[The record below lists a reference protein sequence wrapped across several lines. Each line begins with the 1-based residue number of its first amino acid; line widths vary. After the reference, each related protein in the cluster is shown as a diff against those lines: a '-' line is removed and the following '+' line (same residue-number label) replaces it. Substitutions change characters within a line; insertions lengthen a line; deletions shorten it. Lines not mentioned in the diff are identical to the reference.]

1 MKNLHFPN
9 INIFH
14 SVYKMIPEES
24 TSTVRC
30 DTFIFVRSKYKGRVP
45 KRKIRGIS
53 YLWFVRVSFFLPSV
67 LSSAW
72 KNSHALSPLWDRL
85 IYEGAWRWARLSYLV
100 CFWNVLQ
107 HEGWRASIT
116 VVTFLGGV
124 TNFQTIRRY
133 IHSNRENGGF
143 YEPMKVCQSSCIFH
157 VSALC
162 FMFHVS
168 NIYNYY
174 RLMIDMSF
182 LHNNFCKFIKDIFDK
197 SEIIEF
203 IKFLEW

>member
-1 MKNLHFPN
+1 
-9 INIFH
+9 
-14 SVYKMIPEES
+14 MIPEES
-24 TSTVRC
+24 TSTIRGVRH

-53 YLWFVRVSFFLPSV
+53 YLWFGVSFFLPSV

-107 HEGWRASIT
+107 HGGGGASIT

-133 IHSNRENGGF
+133 IHSNRKNGGF
-143 YEPMKVCQSSCIFH
+143 YGPMKVCQSSSIFLRF
-157 VSALC
+157 VSC
-162 FMFHVS
+162 FKY
-168 NIYNYY
+168 I
-174 RLMIDMSF
+174 RL
-182 LHNNFCKFIKDIFDK
+182 L
-197 SEIIEF
+197 
-203 IKFLEW
+203 

>member
-1 MKNLHFPN
+1 
-9 INIFH
+9 
-14 SVYKMIPEES
+14 MIPEES
-24 TSTVRC
+24 TSTIRWRA
-30 DTFIFVRSKYKGRVP
+30 TRYIHIRSNTLNTKGVYRNEKYE
-45 KRKIRGIS
+45 GIS

-107 HEGWRASIT
+107 HEGWGGRASIT

-124 TNFQTIRRY
+124 TNFQTIRRC

-143 YEPMKVCQSSCIFH
+143 YGPMKVCQSSCIFH
-157 VSALC
+157 VSVLC
-162 FMFHVS
+162 FIFQVYT
-168 NIYNYY
+168 IA
-174 RLMIDMSF
+174 ID
-182 LHNNFCKFIKDIFDK
+182 
-197 SEIIEF
+197 
-203 IKFLEW
+203 WW